1 MKSNALDTL
10 RWAVLTAVLALL
22 VVVTFK
28 HAYQLRE
35 VWTQRKLSDSLS
47 TYSAIMQ
54 RSFEVERRGYYKEAI
69 DGYLSALPH
78 TESLPSDLSL
88 RAQIA
93 VYNRIGACYLHTGD
107 LEGASQAFRKS
118 ADLGDTKYA
127 PSKLAEIKSKLSEIQ
142 REQSTQ
148 R

>member
-1 MKSNALDTL
+1 MKGNACDTL
-10 RWAVLTAVLALL
+10 RGAVLTAVLMLLLALT
-22 VVVTFK
+22 VE
-28 HAYQLRE
+28 HAYQLRA
-35 VWTQRKLSDSLS
+35 VWTQRKFSDSIY

-54 RSFEVERRGYYKEAI
+54 RSLEMERRGHYKEAI

-78 TESLPSDLSL
+78 TGNLPSDLSL